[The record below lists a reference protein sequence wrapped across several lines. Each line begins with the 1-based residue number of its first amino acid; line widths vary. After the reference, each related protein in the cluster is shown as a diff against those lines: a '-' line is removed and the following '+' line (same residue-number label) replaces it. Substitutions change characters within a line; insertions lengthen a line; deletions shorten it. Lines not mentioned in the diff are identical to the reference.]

1 MMNTQKWHLQ
11 FAEDFKKYMES
22 FLVDLGGAGL
32 LIKSFFTEIRTKP
45 FYFSLLVEQ
54 VYLIGV
60 KSLPLIVITAVST
73 GMVMALQYGLGLEK
87 FGGKPYVP
95 RLVASTILREMGPV
109 FTSLMIAARVGAGIA
124 SEIGSMVVTQQID
137 AMRALGTSPI
147 KRIVIP
153 RILACLIALPIL
165 VAICD
170 IVGNLGGLVVG
181 FYELGLDAEFY
192 YRRVLD
198 TSNIRDYATG
208 IGKAVFFALF
218 IAIPACYYGLNVK
231 NGTKE
236 VGIATTKAVVT
247 GSLLILVGDFF
258 LSKLSWIIDKW
269 M

>member
-1 MMNTQKWHLQ
+1 METTKKPLKI
-11 FAEDFKKYMES
+11 AEDSKKFFEN
-22 FLVDLGGAGL
+22 LLTDLGGAGI
-32 LIKSFFTEIRTKP
+32 LIRNFFSEIKTKP

-54 VYLIGV
+54 IYLIGV
-60 KSLPLIVITAVST
+60 KSLPLILITATST

-109 FTSLMIAARVGAGIA
+109 FTSLMLAARVGAGIA

-153 RILACLIALPIL
+153 RILACLISLPIL

-181 FYELGLDAEFY
+181 TYELGLDAQFY

-198 TSNIRDYATG
+198 TSNIRDYTAG
-208 IGKAVFFALF
+208 IGKSVFFALF

-236 VGIATTKAVVT
+236 VGLATTKAVVT

-258 LSKLSWIIDKW
+258 LSKLFWIIDKW